1 MNASFRYSKSNREVF
16 RRRGI
21 IIITVSSV
29 TEQRPIIIRDIEL
42 ISEMREVETLQK
54 EVWGCDDRDI
64 VPLTMF
70 AATKEVGAILI
81 GAFDES
87 SLVGFAYAFLGLEDD
102 LVSYHS
108 HQLAVRPSYRNF
120 NLGYKLKLAQRDR
133 ALEHGIKRM
142 TWTFDPLQTL
152 NAYFNF
158 VKLGVLADAYKIN
171 FYGEATSSFL
181 HQIGTDRLWVSWLL
195 DSQRVRERLE
205 TKDRGRVS
213 ILGLDRI
220 AFLRVG
226 PNNVPRRGQSSELS
240 AQKYLSIEIPADIN
254 TLQRESPELAVAWR
268 GATRWA
274 FSEAISNGYLVENFY
289 GGSRNSQSVGVY
301 LLSYGEKV
309 EDFV

>member
-1 MNASFRYSKSNREVF
+1 VSKA
-16 RRRGI
+16 
-21 IIITVSSV
+21 
-29 TEQRPIIIRDIEL
+29 TEEPRIIIRDIEL

-81 GAFDES
+81 GAFDQS
-87 SLVGFAYAFLGLEDD
+87 TLVGFAYGFLGREDD
-102 LVSYHS
+102 LMIYHS

-133 ALEHGIKRM
+133 ALGHGIKQI
-142 TWTFDPLQTL
+142 TWTFDPLQSL

-158 VKLGVLADAYKIN
+158 AKLGVLADAYKIN

-181 HQIGTDRLWVSWLL
+181 HQIGTDRLWVTWLL
-195 DSQRVRERLE
+195 DSRRVCERLQK
-205 TKDRGRVS
+205 KDKSRAS
-213 ILGLDRI
+213 MPDLDPI
-220 AFLRVG
+220 TCFVRVG
-226 PNNVPRRGQSSELS
+226 PHNAPQRGRSSEVPG
-240 AQKYLSIEIPADIN
+240 QKYVSIEIPADIN

-268 GATRWA
+268 EATQWA
-274 FSEAISNGYLVENFY
+274 FSEAISAGYLVEDFY

-301 LLSYGEKV
+301 LLTYGKSV
-309 EDFV
+309 KNFV